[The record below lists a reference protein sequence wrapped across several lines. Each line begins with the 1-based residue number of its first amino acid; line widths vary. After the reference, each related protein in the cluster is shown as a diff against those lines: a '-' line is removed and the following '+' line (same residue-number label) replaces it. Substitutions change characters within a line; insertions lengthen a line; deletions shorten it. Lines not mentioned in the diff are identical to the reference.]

1 MQLGRTLQELRE
13 KRGIT
18 QVKLARAVGVTPS
31 YITKLETGAK
41 VNPSLSVMTN
51 LARALGVELTDLLQ
65 TKSRRRR
72 K

>member
-18 QVKLARAVGVTPS
+18 QVELARAVGVTQT
-31 YITKLETGAK
+31 YITKLENGAK

-51 LARALGVELTDLLQ
+51 LARALRVELTDLLQ